1 MQTDLNYFRR
11 LIVNSQT
18 FYEKQKFLLTR
29 IFIQILIFGSVRK
42 SRNVLLSQMLHFH
55 REGPYNQAHVLRKAI
70 FFKLQR

>member
-18 FYEKQKFLLTR
+18 FYEKPKSLLTR
-29 IFIQILIFGSVRK
+29 IFIQIFGSVRK
-42 SRNVLLSQMLHFH
+42 SRNVLLSQTLHFH

>member
-18 FYEKQKFLLTR
+18 FYEKPKSLLTR
-29 IFIQILIFGSVRK
+29 IFIQIFGSVRK
-42 SRNVLLSQMLHFH
+42 SRNVLLSQMLHFR

>member
-29 IFIQILIFGSVRK
+29 MFIQKIGSVRK